1 MTAVPEELRFL
12 SRAIGRSAGTTTRT
26 SVPRLTRARHAP
38 GRSSLRL
45 KRVESCLRREA
56 WAARSLRS
64 HRTWGSRECD
74 HPESTHGDYTDGFE
88 PVFWC
93 DHCGATAV
101 GYADGEPDWEHAT
114 WPEED

>member
-1 MTAVPEELRFL
+1 MTAVPEGPIPVTCHRKKCGHYDTYLG
-12 SRAIGRSAGTTTRT
+12 APPYACKACAGKIKPSPETI
-26 SVPRLTRARHAP
+26 
-38 GRSSLRL
+38 
-45 KRVESCLRREA
+45 ESCLRREA
-56 WAARSLRS
+56 WERELRS

-74 HPESTHGDYTDGFE
+74 HPEWTHGDYTDGFE